1 MDAVEVDAELQAN
14 KWAVED
20 DGKDDVA
27 QAVAEGEKEAAKI
40 EEQVNKEDADFDPDN
55 PAEDEVEPVPADEE
69 DDAGTC
75 VT

>member
-69 DDAGTC
+69 DDAGMC